1 MEDFKYQ
8 NSYQS
13 NYFVTKDYTKKK
25 KLKKYRDSRSHRQ
38 KYLEVIHPDVVEAV
52 QGQVTLM
59 ISIIVVIS
67 VIGAA
72 IVLHD
77 VQSIQA
83 LDL

>member
-1 MEDFKYQ
+1 MDEFKYQ

-13 NYFVTKDYTKKK
+13 NYFVTKDYSKK

-38 KYLEVIHPDVVEAV
+38 RYLEVIHPDIIEAV

-59 ISIIVVIS
+59 VSMIIVIS

-77 VQSIQA
+77 IQSIQA
-83 LDL
+83 LNL